1 MIGHSVTDLIAEVV
15 VARDLET
22 TAHEIISAVHPHPTL
37 SEAIMEA
44 VAEAYNEGV
53 HLGTPVKK

>member
-1 MIGHSVTDLIAEVV
+1 MITDSPIQIGSGVFPITVNGLAGASIV
-15 VARDLET
+15 
-22 TAHEIISAVHPHPTL
+22 
-37 SEAIMEA
+37 MEA